1 MSIDSGW
8 GHRGD
13 PARLSVVVAD
23 DHPLMLAG
31 IRRTLE
37 CDDRIAVV
45 GEAHSANELI
55 ELAERRLPDAVL
67 MDLRMPGM
75 PGNSCIE
82 LLRSRWPQLT
92 IVVLSACED
101 PATID
106 ARARTRRQF
115 VRVQERRIRRHR
127 GARPAGRPRCRLS
140 RGARGCVAST
150 SPTRQRTGP
159 ELTSREQTIL
169 AAVAAGLTTAAISQ
183 ELWVSEHTVKFHL
196 TNIYRKLGVR
206 QPGRSDPVRARPP
219 ADCGVSGATGR
230 FAPSPSG
237 PLHLGS
243 LRTALVAWLY
253 ARSQS
258 ARFLVRIEDLD
269 PQRSRRAV

>member
-1 MSIDSGW
+1 MTAESKQGNCSMPIDSGW

-37 CDDRIAVV
+37 SDDRISVV

-82 LLRSRWPQLT
+82 QLRSRWPQLT

-101 PATID
+101 PPTID
-106 ARARTRRQF
+106 AALAHGASSF
-115 VRVQERRIRRHR
+115 VFKSVESGGHR
-127 GARPAGRPRCRLS
+127 GARPARRPRCRLS
-140 RGARGCVAST
+140 RGPAHA
-150 SPTRQRTGP
+150 
-159 ELTSREQTIL
+159 TIVD
-169 AAVAAGLTTAAISQ
+169 VAARSAPVPSSPAASRRSSAPSRPADDRGNQ
-183 ELWVSEHTVKFHL
+183 SGAMGQRAHRQVPSDQHL
-196 TNIYRKLGVR
+196 PEARR
-206 QPGRSDPVRARPP
+206 AQPRRSDPVCARPP
-219 ADCGVSGATGR
+219 A
-230 FAPSPSG
+230 
-237 PLHLGS
+237 
-243 LRTALVAWLY
+243 
-253 ARSQS
+253 
-258 ARFLVRIEDLD
+258 
-269 PQRSRRAV
+269 RSRLTPGRPGLSGMTRHRG